1 MTKAISGSELVS
13 KLLSDADVKTE
24 YDRMKPV
31 MELAWTL
38 VEARNRAKMTQ
49 AEVAKNMGTTQSAI
63 ARIESGRA
71 SPTMETVRRYFQATG
86 CEFKIQLLPVSK
98 SRRKATAVGQIAA

>member
-1 MTKAISGSELVS
+1 MTKTIDGGELVS
-13 KLLSDADVKTE
+13 KLLADPEVKAE

-49 AEVAKNMGTTQSAI
+49 AEVARKMGTTQSVI
-63 ARIESGRA
+63 ARIEGGRS
-71 SPTMETVRRYFQATG
+71 SPTVETVRRFFQATG
-86 CEFKIQLLPVSK
+86 CEFRIQLLPAAKSKRKVS
-98 SRRKATAVGQIAA
+98 TENHMAA

>member
-1 MTKAISGSELVS
+1 MTKTISGTDLIS
-13 KLLSDADVKTE
+13 KLLSEAEVKAE

-49 AEVAKNMGTTQSAI
+49 SEVAKKMGTTQSAI

-71 SPTMETVRRYFQATG
+71 SPTMETVRRYFWATG
-86 CEFKIQLLPVSK
+86 CEFKIQLLPVLKSK
-98 SRRKATAVGQIAA
+98 RKAAAVGRIAA

>member
-1 MTKAISGSELVS
+1 MIKTISGSELVS
-13 KLLSDADVKTE
+13 KLLSEADVKTE

-31 MELAWTL
+31 LDLAWTL

-86 CEFKIQLLPVSK
+86 CEFKIQLLPASK
-98 SRRKATAVGQIAA
+98 SKRKLDAAGRIAA